1 MTLEMRKW
9 VKDGDTDKIK
19 QQIFTGLWYIDDPVD
34 NFSKHTLLHDAVV
47 FERVELFEFLL
58 L

>member
-1 MTLEMRKW
+1 MRKW